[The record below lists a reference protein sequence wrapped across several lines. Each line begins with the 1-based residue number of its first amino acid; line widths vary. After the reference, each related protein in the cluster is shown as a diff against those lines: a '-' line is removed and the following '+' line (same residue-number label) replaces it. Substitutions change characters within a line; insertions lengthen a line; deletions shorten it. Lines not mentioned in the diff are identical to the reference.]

1 MIRPVLH
8 IVLAFTSIGFSTV
21 AAAATPCV
29 GGFAGI
35 YPCSNVDLL
44 AQIPDYT
51 TSGNAADVWGFMDL
65 NSDREYVIVG
75 YNTGTA
81 VFDVTDAENPREV
94 GFILGQSRAWRDA
107 KIYQF
112 WNTTDNRWN
121 AYAYVSAEDAADG
134 LLVIDLTQLPHR
146 VARVGNPGNFPATH
160 NVYLTNSDF
169 STGLSLTGDTPT
181 MILAGS
187 NVSDGR
193 FRTYSLA
200 NPAEPVFIAAPATP
214 ADQPAGDSLYIHDAA
229 SMIVTDARKDSQC
242 VNAGSFPYCD
252 VLFDFNGATVDIW
265 DVTIPANPVRLSR
278 TPINNARFVHSGWW
292 SEDKQYLFVQDEL
305 DERDLGLATTLK
317 IFSLSNLTAP
327 TLAGTWTGPTNA
339 IDHNGFARGNRYYM
353 SNYTRGLTIL
363 DITDPAVPFSVGR
376 FDTFPSSDAVGFSGA
391 WGAYP
396 FLPSGNIAI
405 SDIDSGFYM
414 VADNT
419 LSATQGALSFAAT
432 AYGADETQVVSLVVQ
447 RNAGS
452 ADAIGVNWE
461 VIGATGSFDDVTA
474 TSGTLNWA
482 AGDAADKTIDL
493 SLIND
498 GVAEGLERI
507 LIKLTAPS
515 GGATLRSPS
524 IASVYISDAGD
535 TPVVE
540 FSSAS
545 LSIAESGF
553 GTAIAIVKRAGSAS
567 GAVSVDYM
575 VSNGDATPGMDYTGP
590 ATGTLAWADGDAN
603 PKWIEYSI
611 VDDGSAEAN
620 EFIELTL
627 GNISGG
633 SIGPVGQLRI
643 NILDGNG
650 SNRAPNAVAGGSQ
663 TAVSGTAVTLDGSGS
678 NDPDGDTLT
687 YAWTQTLGPAVVL
700 SNANAVTA
708 TFTAPNV
715 SLNTVLRFQLQVS
728 DPGGQVDVSNAIVT
742 VVPRPAAPAS
752 GGGGSPALWLLGA
765 LIVLCARR
773 PTTTRTDAS

>member
-1 MIRPVLH
+1 MLNGYYRDFFTNSVGVMFRPILH
-8 IVLAFTSIGFSTV
+8 IVLAFATIGFSTV
-21 AAAATPCV
+21 AATATTCV

-44 AQIPDYT
+44 AHIPDYT

-65 NSDREYVIVG
+65 NSNREYVIVG
-75 YNTGTA
+75 YDTGTA

-94 GFILGQSRAWRDA
+94 GFVEGQSRIWRDA

-121 AYAYVSAEDAADG
+121 AYAYISAEDAADG

-146 VARVGNPGNFPATH
+146 VARIGNPGNFPSAH

-169 STGLSLTGDTPT
+169 GTGLSLTGDTPT
-181 MILAGS
+181 MILAGADVIAGS
-187 NVSDGR
+187 VVRDGR
-193 FRTYSLA
+193 FRSYSLA
-200 NPAEPVFIAAPATP
+200 NPAQPVFVAAPATP
-214 ADQPAGDSLYIHDAA
+214 ADQPAGDRLYMHDAA

-242 VNAGSFPYCD
+242 VNAGSFAYCD

-278 TPINNARFVHSGWW
+278 TPISNAVYVHSGWW
-292 SEDKQYLFVQDEL
+292 SEDKQYLLVQDEL
-305 DERDLGLATTLK
+305 DERDLGLAATTLK
-317 IFSLSNLTAP
+317 IFSISNLTAP
-327 TLAGTWTGPTNA
+327 TLAGTWTGPTAA
-339 IDHNGFARGNRYYM
+339 IDHNGFARGNRYYL
-353 SNYTRGLTIL
+353 SNYTRGLTIP
-363 DITDPAVPFSVGR
+363 DITDPTNIPVSVGR
-376 FDTFPSSDAVGFSGA
+376 FDTFPSSDAVGFAGA

-405 SDIDSGFYM
+405 SDINSGFFM

-432 AYGADETQVVSLVVQ
+432 AYGADETQVASLVVQ

-452 ADAIGVNWE
+452 VDAISVNWE
-461 VIGATGSFDDVTA
+461 VIGATASFDDVT
-474 TSGTLNWA
+474 TPSGTLNWA

-493 SLIND
+493 SFIND
-498 GVAEGLERI
+498 GVVEGLERI
-507 LIKLTAPS
+507 LIKLTAPG

-545 LSIAESGF
+545 ISIAESGF
-553 GTAIAIVKRAGSAS
+553 GTAIAIVARTGSAS

-575 VSNGDATPGMDYTGP
+575 VSNGNATPGIDYTGP

-611 VDDGSAEAN
+611 VDDGRAEAN

-627 GNISGG
+627 SNVSGA
-633 SIGPVGQLRI
+633 SIGPAGQLLI
-643 NILDGNG
+643 DILDGTG
-650 SNRAPNAVAGGSQ
+650 SN
-663 TAVSGTAVTLDGSGS
+663 
-678 NDPDGDTLT
+678 
-687 YAWTQTLGPAVVL
+687 
-700 SNANAVTA
+700 
-708 TFTAPNV
+708 TAP
-715 SLNTVLRFQLQVS
+715 
-728 DPGGQVDVSNAIVT
+728 
-742 VVPRPAAPAS
+742 S
-752 GGGGSPALWLLGA
+752 GGGGSPAPWLLGA
-765 LIVLCARR
+765 LIVLCTRR
-773 PTTTRTDAS
+773 LATTRTDAS